1 MKINGK
7 YRRNLCRFL
16 CVALAAT
23 SAATLLAQSK
33 YHRDIPDYDQRRN
46 ALPADGGM
54 FCVPTAYV
62 DLLRFMALNGLGN
75 LDKGYNNTYNSI
87 TSFIANM
94 GNRMDTDAQ
103 DGTNFSDGYDAV
115 VDWIDDHSNQPFMHI
130 AFVSDG
136 DWGTGTIKNW
146 MAIGAMVRL
155 GYGRYKKVD
164 GEWERTG
171 GHAIAMSG
179 YDYSGSTKYIDY
191 ANPASDDGNINAQG
205 AFSYDK
211 NVVKNVRFDS
221 DDDGW
226 VTHAQLSSGTNAKT
240 CFIDN
245 MHAIMPFWGGWF
257 SVPHTS
263 VQKEILWASIGMN
276 LTIPTV
282 QSTSTFHAVFAGAPG
297 AAAHEI
303 EVEVPGTVKDWCFDV
318 RDVGIYVLSDD
329 GTITHVDLVEK
340 ETKRIASVRGARKLA
355 VAGKKF
361 DLFVLQDGAAQDNLL
376 RIELATGTQ
385 TSLKVAKGITAIE
398 PDQETL
404 GIAALHPG
412 DKKIYRIDPLL
423 KKISPVSVEVP
434 EGDGAVMV
442 AVGRK
447 GEFTVARGRTFTR
460 ASRRVVMAQAPKIR
474 AFQAV
479 GKDQFLLQDGA
490 KLTMVDAEGKT
501 VPGPFDRVVAAG
513 NFRAA
518 HSWKAFTKADVSGPK
533 WRDVLPKPGEL

>member
-1 MKINGK
+1 MNSNGK
-7 YRRNLCRFL
+7 YRRILCRFL

-23 SAATLLAQSK
+23 TSATLLAQSK
-33 YHRDIPDYDQRRN
+33 YHRDLPDYDQRRN

-62 DLLRFMALNGLGN
+62 NILRFMALNGLGN
-75 LDKGYNNTYNSI
+75 LDQGYNNTYNSI
-87 TSFIANM
+87 TSFISNM

-115 VDWIDDHSNQPFMHI
+115 LDWIDDHSNQGYMHI
-130 AFVSDG
+130 ACVSDG

-146 MAIGAMVRL
+146 MAVGAMVRL

-164 GEWERTG
+164 GEWERNG
-171 GHAIAMSG
+171 GHAISMSG

-205 AFSYDK
+205 AFTYDK
-211 NVVKNVRFDS
+211 KTVKNVHYDS

-245 MHAIMPFWGGWF
+245 MHAILPLWGGWF
-257 SVPHTS
+257 SVPHTE
-263 VQKEILWASIGMN
+263 VQDHIQWA
-276 LTIPTV
+276 TIAADFYVP
-282 QSTSTFHAVFAGAPG
+282 SGLAASTFHAVFPGAPG
-297 AAAHEI
+297 TAAREI

-329 GTITHVDLVEK
+329 GTITHIDLVEK
-340 ETKRIASVRGARKLA
+340 ESKRIASVKGARKLA

-361 DLFVLQDGAAQDNLL
+361 DLFVLQDGAAQDNIV
-376 RIELATGTQ
+376 RVEPATGTQ

-412 DKKIYRIDPLL
+412 EKKIFRIDPLL
-423 KKISPVSVEVP
+423 RRVSPVSVDVP

-447 GEFTVARGRTFTR
+447 GEFTLARGRTFTR
-460 ASRRVVMAQAPKIR
+460 ATRRVVLAQAPKIR

-479 GKDQFLLQDGA
+479 GKDRFLLQDGS
-490 KLTMVDAEGKT
+490 KLTMVDADGKT
-501 VPGPFDRVVAAG
+501 IPGAFDGVIASG
-513 NFRAA
+513 TFRAA
-518 HSWKAFTKADVSGPK
+518 HSWKAFTKADISGPK
-533 WRDVLPKPGEL
+533 WRDVPPASGDM